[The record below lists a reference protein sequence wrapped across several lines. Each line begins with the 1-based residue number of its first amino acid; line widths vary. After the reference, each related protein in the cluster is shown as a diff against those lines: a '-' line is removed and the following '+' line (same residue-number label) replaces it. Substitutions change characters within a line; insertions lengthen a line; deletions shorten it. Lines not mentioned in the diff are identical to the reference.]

1 MKSLALLTTMAAAAA
16 VGAVSTTLRGA
27 ALAQQQEPP
36 SGVEEVGEQIEHYP
50 PPNWDGM
57 HAPSRRVLMERQL
70 EGTMDDAQEEDEVH
84 DPFGGML
91 VVGNLIEDV
100 ENDTG
105 LYDWEED
112 DERKDDKSYE
122 PPVDSVTVSPS
133 RPHRTKNVPCS
144 RSYALSR
151 LPIMHFSQPI
161 LSPYPIPPPPPLYAP
176 NHHVSISSA
185 QSCIDRPP
193 AYATSIRSS
202 RGTIFRAMSTTVAR
216 AMPPARTLRER

>member
-1 MKSLALLTTMAAAAA
+1 MKNLALITTMAAAAA
-16 VGAVSTTLRGA
+16 VGAVSTTLRGVA
-27 ALAQQQEPP
+27 PARQEPP

-70 EGTMDDAQEEDEVH
+70 GGAMDDAEEEEEEGEEEVH
-84 DPFGGML
+84 DPFAGML

-122 PPVDSVTVSPS
+122 PPIDSVTVSPLGRIS
-133 RPHRTKNVPCS
+133 PHPTPHTKNVSFLSIACPV
-144 RSYALSR
+144 LSR
-151 LPIMHFSQPI
+151 LPIMYFSQPII
-161 LSPYPIPPPPPLYAP
+161 LSPYPIPPRPPPIP
-176 NHHVSISSA
+176 PCSSM
-185 QSCIDRPP
+185 
-193 AYATSIRSS
+193 
-202 RGTIFRAMSTTVAR
+202 GTIFKAMSTTVAR